1 MEIKTQI
8 SSTFRDIEAEKGTT
22 ALCKIVLQSLSDC
35 LDTFQAKD
43 VEDFI
48 EQFKNLALMI
58 KNTKPR
64 MGIVIYYIC
73 EIWDKLEDNKSKLDS
88 TNKVKDYLKKVIN
101 NLRKEIDLDSDKV
114 IKNGFQH
121 IKDGDVILIH
131 SHSKTVM
138 DIIEKAKNKGKKF
151 KIVVAE
157 QEKEKTLDIIKFLKK
172 KGIIFYVV
180 PEFMLSH
187 IEEEITKVFLGGL
200 TFNDKHYFITDAG
213 TNSVVAEF
221 HNISIPIYIFL
232 TTTKFSL
239 WISSD
244 EHSRNKVKQLKIR
257 KILKEC
263 LTYERIKFSH
273 DRISISVIDWLVTE
287 DGDYN
292 NEEAKKLF
300 KSKFDQ
306 RKEWHEK
313 HFGQDSIITATSNA
327 SCEE

>member
-22 ALCKIVLQSLSDC
+22 ALCKIVLESLSDC
-35 LDTFQAKD
+35 LNTFRAKD
-43 VEDFI
+43 QDDFI

-58 KNTKPR
+58 KSTKPR

-73 EIWDKLEDNKSKLDS
+73 EIWDKLEDKKDKLIS
-88 TNKVKDYLKKVIN
+88 TVKIKDYLRKVIQD
-101 NLRKEIDLDSDKV
+101 LQKEIITDSEKV
-114 IKNGFQH
+114 KRNGCQH
-121 IKDGDVILIH
+121 ITDGDVILIH

-138 DIIEKAKNKGKKF
+138 DIIEKAKKKGKKF

-157 QEKEKTLDIIKFLKK
+157 QENEKTLDIIKFLNK
-172 KGIIFYVV
+172 KGITFYVV

-221 HNISIPIYIFL
+221 HGIKIPIYIFL
-232 TTTKFSL
+232 TTTKFAL
-239 WISSD
+239 WISSE
-244 EHSRNKVKQLKIR
+244 EHSRNKVKQLKSC
-257 KILKEC
+257 KSLKEC

-273 DRISISVIDWLVTE
+273 DRISISAIYCLVTE
-287 DGDYN
+287 EGNYN
-292 NEEAKKLF
+292 QEEAKKLF
-300 KSKFDQ
+300 KSKFNQ
-306 RKEWHEK
+306 RKKWHEK
-313 HFGQDSIITATSNA
+313 HFGEA
-327 SCEE
+327 SKVGA